1 MCIQYQH
8 HLCILACS
16 YSEWTYRRSP
26 TPLRGLPAAVN
37 ALTVLKF
44 YATNTEY
51 LTAIDTLYNL
61 TSNLVSAP
69 GTDNPYQR
77 HRFRQV
83 CLSDQNV
90 QTGVCGVI
98 GGTEVLLALGFAWR
112 EQEPRLVLEQ
122 RDENEQV
129 VKQVVAILA
138 SILERNKVDDAA
150 TQRLA
155 TDPDLD

>member
-1 MCIQYQH
+1 MCIQS
-8 HLCILACS
+8 CS

-26 TPLRGLPAAVN
+26 TPPRGLSAAVN

-44 YATNTEY
+44 FANGTEY

-61 TSNLVSAP
+61 ACNLVSAP

-83 CLSDQNV
+83 CLSEQSV
-90 QTGVCGVI
+90 QTGICGVI

-138 SILERNKVDDAA
+138 SILERNKVDYAA

-155 TDPDLD
+155 TDPELD